1 MEIVKGHIVLSRSD
15 MQLFRNELEKERNLV
30 CHRISIL
37 DNHAVT
43 ELYTDVMEDLKYR
56 KSSLEKSICIIRE
69 AQSMYE

>member
-15 MQLFRNELEKERNLV
+15 MHLFRSELEQEHNTICR
-30 CHRISIL
+30 RINIL

-69 AQSMYE
+69 AQHRAE